1 MEIWDGYP
9 ILILGYKVES
19 KFVNYNA
26 ARAYAIKMKV
36 KSSKAWKAM
45 KNNLPDNIPNVPDS
59 FYKNKGWVSWF
70 HFLGKDK

>member
-1 MEIWDGYP
+1 MIF
-9 ILILGYKVES
+9 LGYKVES
-19 KFVNYNA
+19 KFVGYNA

-36 KSSKAWKAM
+36 KSSQAWKAM
-45 KNNLPDNIPNVPDS
+45 KNDLPNNIPKVPDS